1 MSISTR
7 IGKKAEKVADQ
18 RRRWEENR
26 ARFDALRGDYP
37 NLGKFSDPLKAPVRE
52 IVGREME
59 RDQVLASLF
68 RPELSNV
75 ILLAPAG
82 SGKALVNG
90 TMIPVNDLRGYVPIE
105 ELAIG
110 DEVFGEDGR
119 PVPVSGIFPQDR
131 PLRVFTVTDAHG
143 RSLDCNDEH
152 LWTVRDNLDG
162 TVSTKTL
169 GEMLEEGIIYHTNR
183 DNDEIGSFAVPRWS
197 IPGPKAV
204 ARDMDLTDYG
214 EITGPAD
221 VETWMLALSM
231 PDRIGIMKALMATGT
246 SMFDGVDIDVS
257 GETHPGVVKTLAMS
271 LGFAARMVS
280 SSVLRVK
287 AAALA
292 DDWVPIVSVIDHN
305 REEEMT
311 CIKVK
316 SEAELFQAGLCHMVT
331 HNTALVQAT
340 MLGDFDR
347 LYVEVDLARMISNLN
362 DVSEMANLLK
372 GLFDDAEKFVEAEGI
387 DLVLFI
393 DEAHQITSLSEAA
406 AEALKPILAASGT
419 RGLRVIMATTFEE
432 YNVYIKPNQAL
443 RERLER
449 ITLTPAS
456 SEMTVSILRNMA
468 RDYGVI
474 DDFPDDEMFSLIV
487 ELTDRYIPQSM
498 QPRKSIKVLDAMV
511 GWHRYNGSPLDMNL
525 LSSVLYASTGIDIA
539 FRVDGASIKQKLDGQ
554 VFDQDNAT
562 RVVARRLQLCV
573 ADLHDKSRPMASFL
587 FAGSTG
593 VGKTE
598 LVKALAKLLFGDDR
612 GRLIRFDMS
621 EFQLDD
627 SIELFRRELTR
638 EVSNYGS
645 AIILLD
651 EIEKASKMIYRLL
664 YQVLDDGRLS
674 DEQGRQVSFLN
685 TYIVMTTNAGEEV
698 FATIGDYATD
708 EIGSGENM
716 EDFIENIKSSIV
728 NNAGFPEALMGRID
742 EVVPF
747 QPLPP
752 ATMERII
759 RNKLEKLVG
768 EVRAKHGLYLNVD
781 RRVLTYVAK
790 DIIGVR
796 SSQGG
801 AREAMR
807 SLQREVTAEVATF
820 VNENPT
826 VRSAQL
832 FIEGELRAESKS
844 RRKTGGKVM
853 IKALQR

>member
-1 MSISTR
+1 MSIPDR
-7 IGKKAEKVADQ
+7 IGKKAETVSDQ
-18 RRRWEENR
+18 RRRWEEYR
-26 ARFDALRGDYP
+26 TRFDELRGDYP
-37 NLGKFSDPLKAPVRE
+37 NLGKFADPLRAPVRK

-90 TMIPVNDLRGYVPIE
+90 TLIPVNDLRGYVPIE
-105 ELAIG
+105 ELTTD
-110 DEVFGEDGR
+110 DEVFGEDGH
-119 PVPVSGIFPQDR
+119 PIPVSGVFPQGLR
-131 PLRVFTVTDAHG
+131 RVFTVTDAHG

-169 GEMLEEGIIYHTNR
+169 GEMLEEGITWHAHR
-183 DNDEIGSFAVPRWS
+183 NDEDSFEVPRWS
-197 IPGPKAV
+197 IPSPKAV
-204 ARDMDLTDYG
+204 VRDMDLTDYG

-221 VETWMLALSM
+221 VETWMLALST
-231 PDRIGIMKALMATGT
+231 PDRAGIMKALMATGT
-246 SMFDGVDIDVS
+246 PVFDGMDIDVS
-257 GETHPGVVKTLAMS
+257 EEAHPGVVKTLAMS

-287 AAALA
+287 AAVLTG
-292 DDWVPIVSVIDHN
+292 DWVPIVSVIDHN

-311 CIKVK
+311 CIKVD
-316 SEAELFQAGLCHMVT
+316 SESELFQAGLCHMVT

-340 MLGDFDR
+340 MLGDPDR

-474 DDFPDDEMFSLIV
+474 DNFHDDEMFRLIV

-525 LSSVLYASTGIDIA
+525 LASVLYASTGIDIA
-539 FRVDGASIKQKLDGQ
+539 FRVDGASIKQQLDAQ

-598 LVKALAKLLFGDDR
+598 LVKALARLLFGDDR

-621 EFQLDD
+621 EFQLDE

-685 TYIVMTTNAGEEV
+685 TYIVMTTNAGEEI

-728 NNAGFPEALMGRID
+728 NTAGFPEALMGRID
-742 EVVPF
+742 EIVPF

-768 EVRAKHGLYLNVD
+768 EVRVKHGLHLNVD

-820 VNENPT
+820 VNENPR

-832 FIEGELRAESKS
+832 FIEGELRAESKT

-853 IKALQR
+853 IKPLQR

>member
-1 MSISTR
+1 MSIPTR

-18 RRRWEENR
+18 RRRWEEYR
-26 ARFDALRGDYP
+26 TRFNELRGDYP
-37 NLGKFSDPLKAPVRE
+37 NLGKFADPLKAPVRE

-90 TMIPVNDLRGYVPIE
+90 TLIPVNDLRGYVPIE
-105 ELAIG
+105 ELTTD
-110 DEVFGEDGR
+110 DEVFGEDGH
-119 PVPVSGIFPQDR
+119 PIPVSGVFPQGS
-131 PLRVFTVTDAHG
+131 LRVFTVTDAHG
-143 RSLDCNDEH
+143 RSLDCNDKH

-169 GEMLEEGIIYHTNR
+169 GEMLEEGITWHAHR
-183 DNDEIGSFAVPRWS
+183 NDEDSFTVPRWS

-221 VETWMLALSM
+221 VETWMLALST
-231 PDRIGIMKALMATGT
+231 PDRTSIMKALMATGT
-246 SMFDGVDIDVS
+246 STFDGMDIDVS
-257 GETHPGVVKTLAMS
+257 EETHPGVVKTLVMS

-287 AAALA
+287 AAVLT

-311 CIKVK
+311 CIKVD
-316 SEAELFQAGLCHMVT
+316 SESELFQAGLCHMVT

-340 MLGDFDR
+340 MLGDLDR

-474 DDFPDDEMFSLIV
+474 DNFHDDEMFRLIV

-539 FRVDGASIKQKLDGQ
+539 FRVDGASIKQQLDAQ

-598 LVKALAKLLFGDDR
+598 LVKALARLLFGDDR

-742 EVVPF
+742 EIVPF

-768 EVRAKHGLYLNVD
+768 EVRAKHGLHLNVD

-820 VNENPT
+820 VNENPR

-832 FIEGELRAESKS
+832 FIEGELRAESKT

-853 IKALQR
+853 IKPLQR